1 MRFPTGGKAHEP
13 LWLIRCNSEAD
24 GIVRMKEEV
33 ISVYYYTPLIFGG
46 VFLFEV
52 EKMKKQNV
60 HKMTI
65 TAIMGAVGFVLMLL
79 EFPLAFMIPSF
90 IKFDFSE
97 LPALITAFAVG
108 PWWGVL
114 VCLIK
119 NALHLFVGSTAGV
132 GELSNF
138 VLGAIFVFFAGLVY
152 QKKKTRAGAL
162 IGSLVGAVLMAGISV
177 ATNYFFVYPIY
188 AKMLIP
194 MDAIIAMY
202 SAILPKADTLIETLV
217 VFNLPFNLAKGLID
231 AAICF
236 MVYKKLSPIL
246 KNPKK

>member
-1 MRFPTGGKAHEP
+1 
-13 LWLIRCNSEAD
+13 
-24 GIVRMKEEV
+24 
-33 ISVYYYTPLIFGG
+33 
-46 VFLFEV
+46 
-52 EKMKKQNV
+52 MKKQNI

-114 VCLIK
+114 VCLVK
-119 NALHLFVGSTAGV
+119 NVLHLFVSQTAGV

-138 VLGAIFVFFAGLVY
+138 VLGAIYVLGAGTVY
-152 QKKKTRAGAL
+152 KYKKTRAGAL

-217 VFNLPFNLAKGLID
+217 IFNLPFNLAKGLID

>member
-138 VLGAIFVFFAGLVY
+138 VLGAIYVLGAGTVY
-152 QKKKTRAGAL
+152 KYKKSRAGAL

-217 VFNLPFNLAKGLID
+217 IFNLPFNLAKGLID

>member
-1 MRFPTGGKAHEP
+1 VVKPTS
-13 LWLIRCNSEAD
+13 LLVD
-24 GIVRMKEEV
+24 
-33 ISVYYYTPLIFGG
+33 SVKFRSRRYSPDERRGNICYYCTPLIFGG

-52 EKMKKQNV
+52 KNMKNQNV

-65 TAIMGAVGFVLMLL
+65 TAIMGAVGFILMML

-108 PWWGVL
+108 PCWGVL

-119 NALHLFVGSTAGV
+119 NVLHLFVGNTAGV

-138 VLGAIFVFFAGLVY
+138 VLGAIFVFGAGTIY
-152 QKKKTRAGAL
+152 KKKKTRAGAL
-162 IGSLVGAVLMAGISV
+162 IGSLVGAVLMAVISV
-177 ATNYFFVYPIY
+177 ATNYFFVYPIH

-202 SAILPKADTLIETLV
+202 SAILPKADTLI
-217 VFNLPFNLAKGLID
+217 
-231 AAICF
+231 
-236 MVYKKLSPIL
+236 
-246 KNPKK
+246 

>member
-1 MRFPTGGKAHEP
+1 
-13 LWLIRCNSEAD
+13 
-24 GIVRMKEEV
+24 
-33 ISVYYYTPLIFGG
+33 
-46 VFLFEV
+46 
-52 EKMKKQNV
+52 MKKQSV
-60 HKMTI
+60 HNLSV
-65 TAIMGAVGFVLMLL
+65 TAIMGAIGFILMML
-79 EFPLAFMIPSF
+79 EFPLSFIIPSF

-114 VCLIK
+114 VCLVK
-119 NALHLFVGSTAGV
+119 NVLHLFVSQTAGV

-138 VLGAIFVFFAGLVY
+138 VLGAIYVLGAGTVY
-152 QKKKTRAGAL
+152 KYKKTRAGAL
-162 IGSLVGAVLMAGISV
+162 VGSLVGAVLMAGISV

-217 VFNLPFNLAKGLID
+217 IFNLPFNLAKGLID